1 MSLVLVITKLC
12 NSYKSQFTSKSV
24 LVWKETNSHTKT
36 LIPHLLEVLKCPIYS
51 FPRIYSY
58 KIFHHYWMGG
68 MNQKNSERMS
78 HIDARNYTSCRG
90 RYYIYIIIKGHS
102 WYHQRNSRI
111 NRFSGLRRIFQW
123 IDLRMVGVTLKV
135 LYNDDMSEEF
145 QKNLHFLVDQK

>member
-1 MSLVLVITKLC
+1 MLTINIIIVYIWEIASCRDVSLNQIMHMTSIFISPYLHRIKMSLVLVITKLC

-78 HIDARNYTSCRG
+78 LIDARNLYYISCRVEIL
-90 RYYIYIIIKGHS
+90 RAILLKKMIYNPNEIIADV
-102 WYHQRNSRI
+102 W
-111 NRFSGLRRIFQW
+111 
-123 IDLRMVGVTLKV
+123 
-135 LYNDDMSEEF
+135 
-145 QKNLHFLVDQK
+145 